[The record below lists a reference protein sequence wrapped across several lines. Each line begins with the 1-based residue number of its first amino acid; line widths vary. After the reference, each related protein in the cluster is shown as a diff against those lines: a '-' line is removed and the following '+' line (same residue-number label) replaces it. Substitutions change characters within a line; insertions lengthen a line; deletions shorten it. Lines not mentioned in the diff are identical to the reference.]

1 MVDDLWAALAILPA
15 EQKVGA
21 EKIAKRTEELVSEV
35 STDEP
40 DKKGVEA
47 KVNLLKSAA
56 ENIQGALSVFAVAMS
71 IVTFG
76 RQMVGT

>member
-40 DKKGVEA
+40 DKKVS
-47 KVNLLKSAA
+47 KPKL
-56 ENIQGALSVFAVAMS
+56 IC
-71 IVTFG
+71 
-76 RQMVGT
+76 